1 MCWCIFGWDESKVF
15 CTNWLWML
23 VDASAVQ
30 SFTQFMTSTP
40 ASVHHLAPPTLVG
53 PQPDAI
59 AAPADDSAFAEL
71 LAAVSPEHTERLG
84 ALHRYNDVR
93 RLLEVPIDVG
103 GSRSLLRGSGFPYWR
118 RCGIAKHPPFVRIAS
133 CVA

>member
-1 MCWCIFGWDESKVF
+1 
-15 CTNWLWML
+15 
-23 VDASAVQ
+23 
-30 SFTQFMTSTP
+30 MTSTP

-103 GSRSLLRGSGFPYWR
+103 GSRSLLRGVGISGEAFEGPALVEDDPGTWQQLRLQRTAVSGLRQTLSYQMDR
-118 RCGIAKHPPFVRIAS
+118 QRQQKDRHLDR
-133 CVA
+133 